1 VASQRTF
8 PSAAKASQDG
18 TTAITKEE
26 RIKLRQA
33 WIDKIQ
39 NLFMPEVP
47 KLPPLRQVNHKIPLK
62 NPNLKITHR
71 PAKCPELL
79 RDKFREKF
87 DCYVK
92 ARVLRSSCCD
102 LKLTGNWT
110 GLQLIRLDC
119 SRSQSSLR
127 KLSVA
132 SRSFSEKI
140 EQLERLVQPVERLTF
155 GCSNWSTA
163 AQLQLDLKL

>member
-1 VASQRTF
+1 MNLAVKQIKLTLSVVWIKADG
-8 PSAAKASQDG
+8 SAAASKQLATG
-18 TTAITKEE
+18 S
-26 RIKLRQA
+26 QH
-33 WIDKIQ
+33 
-39 NLFMPEVP
+39 PEAAQHP
-47 KLPPLRQVNHKIPLK
+47 KKWHKSLSVYLP
-62 NPNLKITHR
+62 
-71 PAKCPELL
+71 
-79 RDKFREKF
+79 
-87 DCYVK
+87 Y
-92 ARVLRSSCCD
+92 RVLRSSCCD
-102 LKLTGNWT
+102 WKLTGNWT

-119 SRSQSSLR
+119 SRSRSSLR